1 MYRATARHAHRPS
14 KGFSFIEVM
23 VAAAVIAVFAM
34 LVVPGLANASRPMG
48 GPVREMLDADLR
60 RARTESMVRGE
71 PVAMVAARDG
81 SGWWLA
87 PAHEPATKIDG
98 TYRGFG
104 RGGLAPLKG
113 ATLFVKGDQEGDGT
127 YRVFAEFDTLGS
139 RDEGTPALELRD
151 RDGKPVE
158 SWTLPAG
165 RTRLATVR

>member
-1 MYRATARHAHRPS
+1 MQRRTLASR
-14 KGFSFIEVM
+14 GFSFIEVL
-23 VAAAVIAVFAM
+23 VAAAVIAVFAA
-34 LVVPGLANASRPMG
+34 LVVPGLANATRPMG
-48 GPVREMLDADLR
+48 EPVKQMLDADLR

-71 PVAMVAARDG
+71 AVVVVAARDG

-104 RGGLAPLKG
+104 RGGLGAMKG
-113 ATLFVKGDQEGDGT
+113 AKIFVKGEEEGDGD

-139 RDEGTPALELRD
+139 RDEGVPSIELRD
-151 RDGKPVE
+151 RDGKTVE

-165 RTRLATVR
+165 RTRLASNR